1 MQQFYTPSLLPDS
14 NTYLFDEQESKHIA
28 RVLRKNSGESI
39 RLTNGKGHLFW
50 GILEVLNPKTCSV
63 NITRSDFVAP
73 SNVQVHMAVA
83 PTKNMDRFE
92 WFLEKATELGVH
104 RITPIL
110 CERSERKQLNME
122 RCTKIISAAVKQS
135 LRAYAPILDALT
147 PLKDFSTDA
156 PVCCIAHC
164 EDLPKIALKKVLNNS
179 PKSCVLVGPE
189 GDFTPKEIEWALA
202 QKMQAVHLG
211 DARLRTETAALV
223 ALHTATLLHTS

>member
-1 MQQFYTPSLLPDS
+1 MQQFYTPEIDIHSKRYVFND
-14 NTYLFDEQESKHIA
+14 QESKHIA
-28 RVLRKNSGESI
+28 RVLRKSSGETV

-50 GILEVLNPKTCSV
+50 GTLEVLTPKKCAV
-63 NITRSDFVAP
+63 EITKHQLIRP
-73 SNVQVHMAVA
+73 SETQIHIAVA
-83 PTKNMDRFE
+83 PTKSLDRFE

-110 CERSERKQLNME
+110 CSRSERKHLKME
-122 RCTKIISAAVKQS
+122 RCNKVIVAALKQS
-135 LRAYAPILDALT
+135 LGAYLPILDPLT
-147 PLKDFSTDA
+147 ALKDLNTEA
-156 PVCCIAHC
+156 PLSCIAHC
-164 EDLPKIALKKVLNNS
+164 HDSEKMPLTKAAENQSNI
-179 PKSCVLVGPE
+179 CVLIGPE